1 MLPFIISILA
11 PLVSCIQMLPQLY
24 KTYLTKSVKDLSLY
38 SLLLILTTNLLWLLH
53 GYFILDYS
61 LIISGL
67 ISMIVNVCL
76 LVLYFVFKKRKET

>member
-11 PLVSCIQMLPQLY
+11 PLMSCIQLLPQLY

-38 SLLLILTTNLLWLLH
+38 SLLLILTTNFLWLLH

-61 LIISGL
+61 LIISGS
-67 ISMIVNVCL
+67 ISMIVNVVL
-76 LVLYFVFKKRKET
+76 LVLYFVYKKCKET